1 MDSQIQTMEIIIS
14 INKEA
19 HLVISVLF
27 LTVLIFAVG
36 VMREDSKI
44 IILIII
50 LDLEVEVGKTKAGL
64 NSNSLNNKKNLKTLS
79 KIQRF

>member
-1 MDSQIQTMEIIIS
+1 MDSQIQTKEIIIL
-14 INKEA
+14 IKKEA

-27 LTVLIFAVG
+27 STVLILAVG

>member
-27 LTVLIFAVG
+27 LTVLILAVG

-64 NSNSLNNKKNLKTLS
+64 NSNRLNNKKNLKTLS

>member
-1 MDSQIQTMEIIIS
+1 MDSQIQTKEIIIS

-27 LTVLIFAVG
+27 STVLILAVG

-44 IILIII
+44 WI

-64 NSNSLNNKKNLKTLS
+64 NNNSLNNKRNLKTLS
-79 KIQRF
+79 KIQKFW

>member
-1 MDSQIQTMEIIIS
+1 MDSQIQTKEIIIL
-14 INKEA
+14 IKKEA

-27 LTVLIFAVG
+27 STVLILAVG

-44 IILIII
+44 WI

-64 NSNSLNNKKNLKTLS
+64 NNNSLNNKRNLKTLS
-79 KIQRF
+79 KIQKFW

>member
-27 LTVLIFAVG
+27 LTVLILAVG
-36 VMREDSKI
+36 VMREDSNI